1 MDEFLGG
8 VFCHVFMSMDC
19 CLKDMRGVRKEL
31 LKLCEH
37 RMRSHDTGNV
47 DAFIIL
53 INCLKRANNVTK
65 LPKKKRADGRFSNDC
80 LDAMI
85 QKVELLKGRA
95 GAARIIYGQ
104 FSGRS
109 ASVLHRRLSKQF
121 DDVINAA
128 NPPLRSSPLLRSNAS
143 NAQRASAQEN
153 RVTWFNRV
161 RGRGFDPQKDVCFRC
176 GKVGHMS
183 RDCAL
188 KAEPSS

>member
-1 MDEFLGG
+1 
-8 VFCHVFMSMDC
+8 
-19 CLKDMRGVRKEL
+19 MRGVRKEL

-37 RMRSHDTGNV
+37 RMRYQDSGNV
-47 DAFIIL
+47 DSFIIL
-53 INCLKRANNVTK
+53 LNRLKRANNVAK
-65 LPKKKRADGRFSNDC
+65 LSKRKRANGRFFNDC

-85 QKVELLKGRA
+85 QKVELLKGRS

-128 NPPLRSSPLLRSNAS
+128 NPPPRATVPVRSAS
-143 NAQRASAQEN
+143 SASQRSAQDS
-153 RVTWFNRV
+153 RVSWFNRM
-161 RGRGFDPQKDVCFRC
+161 RGRGFDPQKDVCYRC
-176 GKVGHMS
+176 GKTGHMS

-188 KAEPSS
+188 KAEPST

>member
-1 MDEFLGG
+1 
-8 VFCHVFMSMDC
+8 MDC

-53 INCLKRANNVTK
+53 INRLKRANNVAK
-65 LPKKKRADGRFSNDC
+65 LPKKKRADGRFFNDC
-80 LDAMI
+80 LDAMV

-109 ASVLHRRLSKQF
+109 ASVLHRRLTKQF

-128 NPPLRSSPLLRSNAS
+128 NPSPRSSASSRSDTSAG
-143 NAQRASAQEN
+143 QRTSAQEN
-153 RVTWFNRV
+153 RINWFNRV

-176 GKVGHMS
+176 GKTGHMS
-183 RDCAL
+183 RECAL
-188 KAEPSS
+188 KVEPSS